1 MGIAA
6 GSGAGM
12 PGGFAMALMAL
23 VWVGLALLL
32 IWGVRRLFPHER
44 RSDKDVAREVLG
56 RRYAAGEIT
65 EAEYLRALN
74 TLQYD

>member
-12 PGGFAMALMAL
+12 SGGFAMALMAL

-44 RSDKDVAREVLG
+44 RSDEEVAREVLG